1 VFEKAKAA
9 AKAKAER
16 EARILAEKI
25 AAEKARV
32 LAELKAE
39 AEEKAKVDS
48 MTIVEATEY
57 MRTKDGKKAE

>member
-1 VFEKAKAA
+1 
-9 AKAKAER
+9 
-16 EARILAEKI
+16 LAEKV